1 MKKCESNGSH
11 EVLNSNATIVAVCI
25 DVQST
30 ETLVGSFCE
39 WVSDQTI
46 TGLEANLRLE
56 GVLTNGTDHLERNVW
71 AIEQTCVI
79 RGSTLV
85 TNNVVLVTRCSVSGG
100 QVCRIRIDVDTILT
114 LENTSEGVTGVINVQ
129 VSVECRG
136 VVENTSHGQCRRN
149 VSRAHDDVALSATSS
164 LCDCVSI
171 TLDLEQETLELLNG
185 PTTIGVNVE
194 VESTSGSNVLNSTLL
209 SNLVDSS
216 DNFAVDLS
224 KNLCGEN
231 VCEFRFSVQTVDCL
245 EVLCQF

>member
-1 MKKCESNGSH
+1 MKKCELESH

-71 AIEQTCVI
+71 AVEETSVI

-85 TNNVVLVTRCSVSGG
+85 TYDVVLVSSNVSS
-100 QVCRIRIDVDTILT
+100 IRVNVDSILAIDGA
-114 LENTSEGVTGVINVQ
+114 SKGVAGVINVE

-136 VVENTSHGQCRRN
+136 VICLLYTSPSPRDATL
-149 VSRAHDDVALSATSS
+149 SRMPSSA
-164 LCDCVSI
+164 
-171 TLDLEQETLELLNG
+171 
-185 PTTIGVNVE
+185 
-194 VESTSGSNVLNSTLL
+194 
-209 SNLVDSS
+209 
-216 DNFAVDLS
+216 
-224 KNLCGEN
+224 
-231 VCEFRFSVQTVDCL
+231 
-245 EVLCQF
+245 